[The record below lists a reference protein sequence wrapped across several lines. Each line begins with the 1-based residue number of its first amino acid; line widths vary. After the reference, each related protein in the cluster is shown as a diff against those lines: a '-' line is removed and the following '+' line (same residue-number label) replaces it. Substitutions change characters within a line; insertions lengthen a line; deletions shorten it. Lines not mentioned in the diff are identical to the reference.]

1 MNGSIFNT
9 SQANNMDY
17 SITNSELM
25 KYQTITTAVENT
37 ITLHTNPEESITL
50 TSKSYR
56 KDKTNIL
63 PKLYLTSDSK
73 CIDDSKQIHSQML
86 SSIQKRAKILSQH
99 PSDPLYLKLD
109 KTT

>member
-50 TSKSYR
+50 TSKS
-56 KDKTNIL
+56 
-63 PKLYLTSDSK
+63 
-73 CIDDSKQIHSQML
+73 
-86 SSIQKRAKILSQH
+86 
-99 PSDPLYLKLD
+99 
-109 KTT
+109 